1 MFVSVMLWLGAG
13 FLLLAGIALLGIG
26 MIGSAAGGEAFGEMS
41 NSMGGT
47 IGMMAIGVLYIVFAV
62 VYIFP
67 ALKLGKFSSRCS
79 ELKNAQTETMLVA
92 ALNEMRAFWKFV
104 GISLIVLVSLYP
116 IIIVGAIVVGVFSAE
131 AM

>member
-1 MFVSVMLWLGAG
+1 
-13 FLLLAGIALLGIG
+13 
-26 MIGSAAGGEAFGEMS
+26 
-41 NSMGGT
+41 
-47 IGMMAIGVLYIVFAV
+47 
-62 VYIFP
+62 
-67 ALKLGKFSSRCS
+67 
-79 ELKNAQTETMLVA
+79 MLVA

>member
-1 MFVSVMLWLGAG
+1 
-13 FLLLAGIALLGIG
+13 